1 MKKQNIFTAV
11 FLIAFSLLSHFA
23 SAQTVY
29 VTENGKKYHKKNCT
43 LVNEGKKG
51 IELSEAKKKGL
62 EPCSV
67 CKPETVE
74 SPADKKKK
82 K

>member
-1 MKKQNIFTAV
+1 MKKQSIFTFA
-11 FLIAFSLLSHFA
+11 FLILFSLMAHFA

-62 EPCSV
+62 EPCGV
-67 CKPETVE
+67 CKPDAVE

>member
-1 MKKQNIFTAV
+1 MRKQNIFTFV
-11 FLIAFSLLSHFA
+11 FFIAFALFTHLA
-23 SAQTVY
+23 QAQTVY

-67 CKPETVE
+67 CKPETTVA
-74 SPADKKKK
+74 PADKKKK
-82 K
+82 